1 MKFSRI
7 LALILIIATL
17 FSLAACQQ
25 KQESNLPDDD
35 EQPINDTPQK
45 QYVTYVYSLT
55 QKKLHLPTCS
65 HVKNISEELRAEYS
79 GDISLLFEKGYT
91 ICKDCLFVKNDEDD
105 NAEETPKEPDPDE
118 VAPDLA
124 TYILNKSG
132 LKIHEKDCV
141 YADKINAENK
151 KYTNLSYEQLLE
163 DNYVPCGH
171 CMPEE
176 YKEYQKTHPETK

>member
-25 KQESNLPDDD
+25 KHDSNLPDDD

-79 GDISLLFEKGYT
+79 GDISPLFEKGYT

-124 TYILNKSG
+124 TYIVNKSG

-151 KYTNLSYEQLLE
+151 KYTNLSYEELLA
-163 DNYVPCGH
+163 DKYVPCGH